1 MGAEWIRS
9 SNVRSDQFCLLEE
22 RRQALDQK
30 RQALLDELATLSE
43 QQLTA
48 KPTPDQ
54 WSLLQVA
61 QHLMLGE
68 RHVLQKL
75 PEFSELTAR
84 NRSPRDRILSWVVLA
99 VFRLGI
105 RVKVPSSAME
115 PDGNTTL
122 EEVREEWG
130 NCQAWLKEFVATL
143 DAESADL
150 AVFRH
155 PVAGPLTISQVLT
168 STDVHFDSHRQ
179 KIEARLRQFRN
190 ANAFKID
197 RESSV

>member
-1 MGAEWIRS
+1 
-9 SNVRSDQFCLLEE
+9 LEE
-22 RRQALDQK
+22 RRQAFDEK
-30 RQALLDELATLSE
+30 RQALLNELATLSE
-43 QQLTA
+43 EQLTE
-48 KPTPDQ
+48 KPGPDQ

-68 RHVLQKL
+68 REVLQQL
-75 PEFSELTAR
+75 PEFSQLTAR
-84 NRSPRDRILSWVVLA
+84 NRSLRDRMLSWVVLA

-122 EEVREEWG
+122 KDVREAWD
-130 NCQAWLKEFVATL
+130 NCQAWLKDFVATL
-143 DAESADL
+143 DDDSAGL

-155 PVAGPLTISQVLT
+155 PVAGPLTVSQVLT
-168 STDVHFDSHRQ
+168 SANVHFDSHRQ

-190 ANAFKID
+190 TKAF
-197 RESSV
+197 